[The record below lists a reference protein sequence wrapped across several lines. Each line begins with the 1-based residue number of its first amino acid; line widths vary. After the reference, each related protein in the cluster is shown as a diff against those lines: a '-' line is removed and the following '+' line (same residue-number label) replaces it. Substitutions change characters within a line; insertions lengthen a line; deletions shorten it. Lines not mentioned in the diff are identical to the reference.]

1 VFQVRFDKG
10 ANQVTKIDYD
20 KALYYTIWQQWDDL
34 IVVMVRTSDDLLAKK
49 IKDFLSAFQTEKST
63 QKIIE
68 QHERLLHY
76 LDHAM
81 AI

>member
-1 VFQVRFDKG
+1 MVS
-10 ANQVTKIDYD
+10 IDYD

-34 IVVMVRTSDDLLAKK
+34 IVIMVRTTDDLLAKK
-49 IKDFLSAFQTEKST
+49 IKDFLSAFQSEKNT
-63 QKIIE
+63 QIIIE
-68 QHERLLHY
+68 QHENLLHY